1 MFGHLKAEDFTNL
14 VEGDELSSRCRTH
27 LKSCTRCS
35 DALES
40 AHSLH
45 AELMRSV
52 IDDQDMPEPD
62 WFQFRA
68 DVRTGMLSRAAQ
80 RQPKTIRWSTLILRP
95 AVTWGLAVAFTAG
108 LSAGLLIWN
117 RSATLQ
123 VLTPGPIVES
133 SDLSGTAQIA
143 SLDVNG
149 SGIIPDDISLES
161 TPIDSGLSIWSQ
173 TSVFDELSQLT
184 DSQADKLQLLLE
196 SNIREDPAKP

>member
-40 AHSLH
+40 AQSLH

-80 RQPKTIRWSTLILRP
+80 RQPKAIRWSTLILRP

-117 RSATLQ
+117 SQ
-123 VLTPGPIVES
+123 
-133 SDLSGTAQIA
+133 GTSIQSTVSPVQEKIA
-143 SLDVNG
+143 SFDINDTDT
-149 SGIIPDDISLES
+149 SDDPS
-161 TPIDSGLSIWSQ
+161 TDSTVVDLGMTSWSQ
-173 TSVFDELSQLT
+173 TSVFDELSRLN
-184 DSQADKLQLLLE
+184 DMQAEKLQRILE
-196 SNIREDPAKP
+196 AEAQQAPSIQ